1 MFASLLPSA
10 GRDLYVVVRLDT
22 NEFVLVLPMSN
33 MGDVNIVTHKIQK
46 MLQEPIII
54 DDMSLEIEVTIGVA
68 LSPDHGS
75 DAHTLLKHASIAVR
89 SAKNDGVAMRT
100 YSFESNPF
108 TLRTLKLHGEL
119 RQAIKERTLT
129 LFYQPQVDLSSGR
142 IISVEALARWI
153 HVKEGLIPPDDFIPI
168 IEQTGLIYP
177 FTQWVL
183 EEAITQLK
191 NWADKGVFLE
201 MAVNISARNLLE
213 ADLAENIGILLD
225 FYQVDAK
232 YLCIEITESS
242 LMRDPEKALGLLKEL
257 HEMGIKLS
265 IDDFGTGYS
274 SLTYLQKLPM
284 DELKID
290 QSFIF
295 SLCKNN
301 NKGKD
306 QDNTVIVQST
316 IGLAHSL
323 GLKVIA
329 EGIESREVMEK
340 LKQFKC
346 DSGQGYYMSRPLPL
360 NELELWLEESP
371 WGLKSVGSKK

>member
-1 MFASLLPSA
+1 
-10 GRDLYVVVRLDT
+10 
-22 NEFVLVLPMSN
+22 
-33 MGDVNIVTHKIQK
+33 

-54 DDMSLEIEVTIGVA
+54 DDMSLEIEVTIGIA

-89 SAKNDGVAMRT
+89 SAKNDGFAIRT
-100 YSFESNPF
+100 YSFKSNPF

-119 RQAIKERTLT
+119 RQAIKERTLS
-129 LFYQPQVDLSSGR
+129 LFYQSQVDLNLDR

-153 HVKEGLIPPDDFIPI
+153 HPIEGMIAPDDFIPI
-168 IEQTGLIYP
+168 IEQTGLIYL

-191 NWADKGVFLE
+191 NWADKGIFLE

-213 ADLAENIGILLD
+213 ADLAEKIGKLLD

-242 LMRDPEKALGLLKEL
+242 LMRDPEKALGLLNEL

-274 SLTYLQKLPM
+274 SLAYLQKLPM

-290 QSFIF
+290 QAFIF
-295 SLCKNN
+295 NLCKN
-301 NKGKD
+301 KGD
-306 QDNTVIVQST
+306 AVIVQST

-360 NELELWLEESP
+360 NELELWLKESQ
-371 WGLKSVGSKK
+371 WGLKSEQ